1 MEIQHTKMYECCV
14 LSHVQ
19 LCDPTRLCNPTR
31 LPCLWNSPGKN
42 TGVGCHSLL
51 QGISPTQGSF
61 SNQNVWGAARAV
73 LRGKFMVI
81 NAYLKK
87 QEIAQIDNLNLY
99 FKKLQGL
106 PWWLSGKE
114 SACQCRRYGFD
125 SWSRKIPH
133 ISGDSARAPK
143 LLSLCSRAWGPQLLK
158 PSCPT
163 AYALQQERPLQW
175 EARALQLEL
184 SSLTATTGK
193 SNQHSHK

>member
-106 PWWLSGKE
+106 PWWLSSKE
-114 SACQCRRYGFD
+114 SACQCRRHEFNP
-125 SWSRKIPH
+125 WSRKIPH
-133 ISGDSARAPK
+133 AVGQLNLCAATTEACSPRAR
-143 LLSLCSRAWGPQLLK
+143 
-158 PSCPT
+158 
-163 AYALQQERPLQW
+163 ALQQEKPQ
-175 EARALQLEL
+175 Q
-184 SSLTATTGK
+184 
-193 SNQHSHK
+193 

>member
-42 TGVGCHSLL
+42 TGVGCHS
-51 QGISPTQGSF
+51 F

-73 LRGKFMVI
+73 LRGKLLAI

-106 PWWLSGKE
+106 PW
-114 SACQCRRYGFD
+114 
-125 SWSRKIPH
+125 
-133 ISGDSARAPK
+133 
-143 LLSLCSRAWGPQLLK
+143 
-158 PSCPT
+158 
-163 AYALQQERPLQW
+163 
-175 EARALQLEL
+175 
-184 SSLTATTGK
+184 
-193 SNQHSHK
+193 